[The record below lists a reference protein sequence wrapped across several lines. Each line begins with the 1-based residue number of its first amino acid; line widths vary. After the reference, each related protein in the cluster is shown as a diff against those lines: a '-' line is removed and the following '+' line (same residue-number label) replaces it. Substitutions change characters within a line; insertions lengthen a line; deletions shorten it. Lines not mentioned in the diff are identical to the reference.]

1 MNPFLEDITP
11 ETAEMLHAH
20 ATAQGLSVDAYLRC
34 LLGLGSAKNALADM
48 SEEDFDALM
57 EEFAKGTEH
66 LPSLPWSDYCAGN
79 QYRLF
84 AKGTEHL
91 PSLPPD
97 FSRDDIYS
105 DHD

>member
-1 MNPFLEDITP
+1 MHPVLEDVTP

-20 ATAQGLSVDAYLRC
+20 ATAQGLSVDTYLRA
-34 LLGLGSAKNALADM
+34 LLGLGSAENALADM
-48 SEEDFDALM
+48 SEEDFDALI

-66 LPSLPWSDYCAGN
+66 VPP
-79 QYRLF
+79 
-84 AKGTEHL
+84 
-91 PSLPPD
+91 LPPD